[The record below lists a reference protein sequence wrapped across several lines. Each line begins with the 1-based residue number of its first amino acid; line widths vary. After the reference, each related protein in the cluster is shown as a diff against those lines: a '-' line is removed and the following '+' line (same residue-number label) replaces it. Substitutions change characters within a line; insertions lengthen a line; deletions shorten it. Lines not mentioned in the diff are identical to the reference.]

1 MKSLPSRNHLLV
13 SFYSAVL
20 CACCTAS
27 ALAQGGNVLP
37 ANATPNGYSLSDMAA
52 LTGVYNVGGSVIPNV
67 PFQILTG
74 SSSAYTV
81 NSGTTLY
88 VPLFY
93 TDDSPPVFSPPP
105 FPTNINDYSADALY
119 LDALLLA
126 PTNGFNVSGLFLDVD
141 GKTTPI
147 TDAYVTGATTAPLP
161 DGGGTHYI
169 VSAAFLSPF
178 SPGQHTV
185 DIGGYINGNAQVFIS
200 DTITSVPE
208 PTSTSVLCVI
218 AGLALIFL
226 RRSSRRTRTS
236 SAESQP

>member
-37 ANATPNGYSLSDMAA
+37 ANATPNGYSLWDMAA
-52 LTGVYNVGGSVIPNV
+52 LTAVNNVGGSVTPNV
-67 PFQILTG
+67 PFQVLVG
-74 SSSAYTV
+74 SISAYTV
-81 NSGTTLY
+81 NSGATLY
-88 VPLFY
+88 VPVFY

-105 FPTNINDYSADALY
+105 FPANINNQAADAQY

-126 PTNGFNVSGLFLDVD
+126 SFGVSGLFLDVD
-141 GKTTPI
+141 GHTTPI
-147 TDAYVTGATTAPLP
+147 TDGYVTGATTAPLP
-161 DGGGTHYI
+161 DGGGTDYI

-178 SPGQHTV
+178 APGQHTV
-185 DIGGYINGNAQVFIS
+185 DIGGYINGSPQVFLS
-200 DTITSVPE
+200 DTITSVPDQ
-208 PTSTSVLCVI
+208 TSTSVLCVI

-226 RRSSRRTRTS
+226 RRYISPHTDVVC
-236 SAESQP
+236 

>member
-37 ANATPNGYSLSDMAA
+37 ANATPNGYSLWDMAA
-52 LTGVYNVGGSVIPNV
+52 LTAVDNVGGSVTPNV
-67 PFQILTG
+67 PFEVLVG
-74 SSSAYTV
+74 SISAYTV

-88 VPLFY
+88 VPILF

-105 FPTNINDYSADALY
+105 FPADITDQSADAQY
-119 LDALLLA
+119 LDAVALG
-126 PTNGFNVSGLFLDVD
+126 TYGVSGLFLDVD
-141 GKTTPI
+141 GNTTPI

-178 SPGQHTV
+178 AIGEHTV

-208 PTSTSVLCVI
+208 PTSTSVLYVI